1 VRRRDLVPLALLG
14 GIAAFIVVQGKQ
26 MGRDRAT
33 RRAAMPDAGAPIA
46 VAPQGGADSTIAAS
60 GGSVVS
66 VRAIDVQPPVELR
79 PSGERAPAR
88 DDAAIRETIRENQSG
103 TYLTAILQQRDQLL
117 MRWPERQREALRV
130 WIERDVT
137 LPDWQPNYPV
147 AAERAFDEWKQAGFP
162 LRFDVVTDR
171 PSSDIQIR
179 WTEKFPP
186 SDGTRIGVTNMSR
199 DQNGWLVSAE
209 ITIATHDRD
218 GHPLAPELV
227 AGVARHEVGH
237 ALGLGHSTDTLD
249 VMFPQATTPVISA
262 ADRATLHLLYMLPP
276 GVVK

>member
-1 VRRRDLVPLALLG
+1 
-14 GIAAFIVVQGKQ
+14 
-26 MGRDRAT
+26 MGRDRAS
-33 RRAAMPDAGAPIA
+33 RRAAMPDAAAATP
-46 VAPQGGADSTIAAS
+46 VQPQGSTDSATAATVKPS
-60 GGSVVS
+60 RLV
-66 VRAIDVQPPVELR
+66 DVQPPVELR
-79 PSGERAPAR
+79 PSGEPTPPR
-88 DDAAIRETIRENQSG
+88 DDAAIRETIRDNQRG
-103 TYLTAILQQRDQLL
+103 TYLPAILQQQEQLL
-117 MRWPERQREALRV
+117 LRWPERQREALRV

-147 AAERAFDEWKQAGFP
+147 VAERAFDEWKQAGFP
-162 LRFDVVTDR
+162 LRFDIVTDR

-186 SDGTRIGVTNMSR
+186 SDGAKIGVTNKSR

-209 ITIATHDRD
+209 IIIATHDAD

-237 ALGLGHSTDTLD
+237 ALGLAHSTDVLD
-249 VMFPQATTPVISA
+249 VMYPQATTPVISG

>member
-1 VRRRDLVPLALLG
+1 MRRRDLVPLALLG
-14 GIAAFIVVQGKQ
+14 GIAAFIVVQGNQ
-26 MGRDRAT
+26 MGRDRAS
-33 RRAAMPDAGAPIA
+33 RRAAMPEVGASPT
-46 VAPQGGADSTIAAS
+46 VEPQGSTDSATAAS
-60 GGSVVS
+60 GIKSAQAV
-66 VRAIDVQPPVELR
+66 DVQPPVELR
-79 PSGERAPAR
+79 PSGEPAPPR
-88 DDAAIRETIRENQSG
+88 DDAAIRETIRENQPG
-103 TYLTAILQQRDQLL
+103 TYLLAILQQQEQLL
-117 MRWPERQREALRV
+117 LRWPERQREALRV
-130 WIERDVT
+130 WIEREVT

-147 AAERAFDEWKQAGFP
+147 VTERAFDEWKAAGFP

-179 WTEKFPP
+179 WTEKFPR
-186 SDGTRIGVTNMSR
+186 SDGARIGVTSKSR

-209 ITIATHDRD
+209 ITIATHDAD

-249 VMFPQATTPVISA
+249 VMFPKSTTPVISA

>member
-1 VRRRDLVPLALLG
+1 VRRRDFVPLALLG

-33 RRAAMPDAGAPIA
+33 RRAATPEHVAPTT
-46 VAPQGGADSTIAAS
+46 VEPQGGSDPTKTVA
-60 GGSVVS
+60 GGSVES
-66 VRAIDVQPPVELR
+66 VRTLDVQPPVELR
-79 PSGERAPAR
+79 PSGEPAPPR
-88 DDAAIRETIRENQSG
+88 DDAAIRETIRDNQRG
-103 TYLTAILQQRDQLL
+103 TYLPAILQQQDQLL
-117 MRWPERQREALRV
+117 LRWPERQREALRV

-137 LPDWQPNYPV
+137 IPDWRPDYPV
-147 AAERAFDEWKQAGFP
+147 VAERAFDEWKAAGFP

-186 SDGTRIGVTNMSR
+186 SDGMRIGLTSKSR

-209 ITIATHDRD
+209 ITIATHDRN
-218 GHPLAPELV
+218 GGVLAPELI

-249 VMFPQATTPVISA
+249 VMFPKSTTPVISA